1 MLGITGGIAAYKCA
15 ELVRLLKKSGADVRV
30 VMTPG
35 AESFV
40 TPLTL
45 QALSGHSV
53 RTELFDTD
61 QESAMGHI
69 ELARWAEVILVA
81 PATANFLS
89 QLSHGAASDLLSTL
103 CLASERLPVVAP
115 AMNRAMWNNPV
126 TRENVARLRKLGV
139 EFWGPAEGEQACGET
154 GEGRMLEPV
163 ELHDNLV
170 NRLSNGRLQGKS
182 VLLTAGPTQ
191 EPIDPVRYI
200 GNRSSG
206 KMCFA
211 LAQAFSQAGAHVMLV
226 AGPVDLPTPDGV
238 NRFDVATAQQMHE
251 QVMRLVGDCDI
262 FAACAAVADYRV
274 EDKAQQKLK
283 KSDKNISL
291 QLVPNKDILADV
303 ARMKNPPFTLG
314 FAAETE
320 NLVQFASEKRKRK
333 GIDVIAANLVG
344 GKQGGF
350 ADDNNALTVIWQEG
364 QREMPMTGKQQLAH
378 QLVALIVDILD
389 RKANGI
395 IRFQGKA

>member
-1 MLGITGGIAAYKCA
+1 
-15 ELVRLLKKSGADVRV
+15 
-30 VMTPG
+30 
-35 AESFV
+35 
-40 TPLTL
+40 
-45 QALSGHSV
+45 
-53 RTELFDTD
+53 
-61 QESAMGHI
+61 MG
-69 ELARWAEVILVA
+69 
-81 PATANFLS
+81 
-89 QLSHGAASDLLSTL
+89 
-103 CLASERLPVVAP
+103 
-115 AMNRAMWNNPV
+115 
-126 TRENVARLRKLGV
+126 
-139 EFWGPAEGEQACGET
+139 
-154 GEGRMLEPV
+154 
-163 ELHDNLV
+163 
-170 NRLSNGRLQGKS
+170 
-182 VLLTAGPTQ
+182 
-191 EPIDPVRYI
+191 
-200 GNRSSG
+200 
-206 KMCFA
+206 FA